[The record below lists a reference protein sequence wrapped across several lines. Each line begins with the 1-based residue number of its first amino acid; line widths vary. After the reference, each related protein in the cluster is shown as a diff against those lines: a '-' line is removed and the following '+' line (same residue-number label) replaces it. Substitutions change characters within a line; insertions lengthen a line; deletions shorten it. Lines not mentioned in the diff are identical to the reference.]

1 MDFNSPLFDKIRIS
15 RAEEDKPA
23 ERGCDHPGCRRPG
36 AYRAP
41 KGRHQ
46 EGRYHF
52 FCLDHVRAYNQSYN
66 YFKGMS
72 DESVQAF
79 QKDAMTGHRP
89 TWSMGI
95 KGAQGPAISTDDSI
109 SDILGLFRN
118 GRREQGRREERRHVS
133 VGSLK
138 ALEVLG
144 LEEGADR
151 QAVRNQF
158 KTLAKRFHPDLNGGD
173 RTHEE
178 KLRAIIDAYNY
189 LKSAGLA

>member
-15 RAEEDKPA
+15 RPEEDEPA
-23 ERGCDHPGCRRPG
+23 QRGCDHAGCRRPG

-46 EGRYHF
+46 EGRYHH

-66 YFKGMS
+66 YFKDMS
-72 DESVQAF
+72 DESIQAF

-95 KGAQGPAISTDDSI
+95 KGAQGPEMSADDSI

-118 GRREQGRREERRHVS
+118 GRRQPGRREERRHVS
-133 VGSLK
+133 VGSIK
-138 ALEVLG
+138 ALETLG
-144 LEEGADR
+144 LEEGADKST
-151 QAVRNQF
+151 VRNQF